1 MSNSTSG
8 VLHEIEVLEAAP
20 SPDQLAQPLD
30 YIFAEHFRQRVLCNV
45 LDMIASGRNT
55 DQNLVQAAIRFL
67 RTDFAPHIL
76 DEDQDLFPLLRRRA
90 EPEDRL
96 EKLLEQLSQE
106 HAADEVDA
114 SEIIDGLRS
123 LLQRTSK
130 VSASLARLLRRFAA
144 NERHHLTV
152 ENAIILPLA
161 RQRLSPEDL
170 WSLGHRM
177 AERRG
182 KTFPEQFNAV

>member
-1 MSNSTSG
+1 MSDSASAVT
-8 VLHEIEVLEAAP
+8 HEIEVLEAMLP
-20 SPDQLAQPLD
+20 SDQFTQPLD

-45 LDMIASGRNT
+45 LDKISGAGKP
-55 DQNLVQAAIRFL
+55 DHMLVNAAISFL
-67 RTDFAPHIL
+67 KTDFAPHVQ
-76 DEDQDLFPLLRRRA
+76 DEEQDLFPLLRRRA

-96 EKLLEQLSQE
+96 EQLIEQLSQE
-106 HAADEVDA
+106 HAADKLDA
-114 SEIIDGLRS
+114 KQIVDGLQS
-123 LLQRTSK
+123 LLQHTSK
-130 VSASLARLLRRFAA
+130 VPAGFARLLRRFAA

-161 RQRLSPEDL
+161 RLRLTREDL

-182 KTFPEQFNAV
+182 QHYPEAGYAF